1 MNNKKI
7 FDLYSL
13 ERELEK
19 QVSQYKENSI
29 INNLPILASILE
41 EAKDVSSG
49 TIYLRDTGNK
59 LKKAHVIKQA
69 GGVIIDNEI
78 FYKKTDSDELLV
90 EFKKNSFIYEN
101 DKFIL
106 RFQNKKDLTEKE
118 LLVKNN
124 SYRISEN
131 YNTRNKISN
140 IKIELEN
147 EKVEVSDE
155 ELTKIGNWSV
165 SKDKYNKYTSDCI
178 VMKNNDK
185 NLIQHILIDPARN
198 TAAIVIND
206 SYLNGL
212 ENFKLDMK
220 GATISSNRDHNIII
234 NYEDYKKLIEKN
246 KENIELY
253 QISHDILIIAEPKVF
268 NTSIFNLA
276 LSQKKMNIV
285 GELSELLR
293 FKLTDA
299 GEKELSVF
307 FDGEMV
313 DLINNEKAY
322 PVLRAR
328 EVFIKP
334 FNIHEKSLALIKTI
348 NEEFAI
354 FEKDILSKSIDKKI
368 EKILFTN
375 GQNTIKNR

>member
-29 INNLPILASILE
+29 INNLPVLASILE

-49 TIYLRDTGNK
+49 TIYLRDTGNT

-118 LLVKNN
+118 FLVKNK

-131 YNTRNKISN
+131 YNNRNKLSN

-147 EKVEVSDE
+147 EKIEVSDE

-253 QISHDILIIAEPKVF
+253 QISHDILIVAEPKVF
-268 NTSIFNLA
+268 NTNIFNLA

-285 GELSELLR
+285 GELSELLK
-293 FKLTDA
+293 FKLTPT

>member
-29 INNLPILASILE
+29 ISNLPVLASILE
-41 EAKDVSSG
+41 EAKDVNSG
-49 TIYLRDTGNK
+49 TIYLRDTGNT

-140 IKIELEN
+140 IKIELEK

-293 FKLTDA
+293 FKLTDV

-322 PVLRAR
+322 PVSRIR

-334 FNIHEKSLALIKTI
+334 FNIHEKSLELIKTI
-348 NEEFAI
+348 NEEFTI